1 MSQGRSSQPEST
13 DYWKKIT
20 VLTLLLGGIW
30 LLVSL
35 LPIIL
40 IEFPKGWTILGWPF
54 AYAVVAFAAPLA
66 YLAIIGAY
74 ALGAS
79 RADRS
84 DRQQQSSD

>member
-1 MSQGRSSQPEST
+1 MSQGRSSQSGST
-13 DYWKKIT
+13 DYWKKII
-20 VLTLLLGGIW
+20 VLTLVLGGIW

-40 IEFPKGWTILGWPF
+40 IEFPQEWTILGWPF

-66 YLAIIGAY
+66 YLAIIGVY
-74 ALGAS
+74 AFGAD

-84 DRQQQSSD
+84 VRQQQFPD